1 MSTILSPIAS
11 IDRIQIEPIPTNRL
25 VRVARAVRVGR
36 NIIMVDEDG
45 VIYST
50 QVEAST
56 CYSFGYE
63 LEDTLRG
70 IQRLRLLSKAAVDQH
85 QRLIHERDDRIRR
98 RHAAQAMPRNA
109 EALGLKLTNAQ
120 RGRIERALKND
131 QEA

>member
-70 IQRLRLLSKAAVDQH
+70 IQRLRLLSKGAVDQH

-120 RGRIERALKND
+120 RGRIERALRTDK
-131 QEA
+131 EA